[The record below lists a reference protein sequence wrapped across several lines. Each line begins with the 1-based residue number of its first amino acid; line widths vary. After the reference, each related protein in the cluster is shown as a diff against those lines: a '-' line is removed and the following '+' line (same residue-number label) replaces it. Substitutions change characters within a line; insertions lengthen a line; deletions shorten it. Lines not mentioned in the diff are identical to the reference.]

1 MRNKVEGSATQHG
14 TAMLLALVTAC
25 LALQPLSTDVY
36 LASLP
41 HLVDYFDVS
50 RAAVQQTLSL
60 FVIGFAAAQM
70 VVGPLS
76 DRYGRRPV
84 LLGGL
89 ALYVIA
95 SIVCAAAGSI
105 AALIVGRILQA
116 IGCCTSVVIARAVVS
131 DAYAQEDGARV
142 LARAS
147 SFMALVPLLGP
158 IIGSWL
164 QVTFGWRASFV
175 LFTAVGLTV
184 TVLAWSRLHETHAY
198 RNKDALQI
206 GALVRAH
213 QQILRAPVFWAY
225 TLPGALSYASIFV
238 FISGASFALIDVLDM
253 PTQYFGYAW
262 AVSVCGYL
270 AGTMICRRLLGAWGI
285 ARTLSFGTTVAAIAG
300 VLFALAI
307 WAGLWHWAIVV
318 GGQFLVMFGHGINFP
333 CAQAGAVSP
342 FSRQAGT
349 AAGLLGTVTMLV
361 AFAIGTWIGSS
372 REGALYPMALAAA
385 GLGCGIFLSARL
397 LKRIGAERTPQA
409 QTKSAG

>member
-1 MRNKVEGSATQHG
+1 MHEPSG

-60 FVIGFAAAQM
+60 FVIGFAAAQL

-95 SIVCAAAGSI
+95 SVICAVAGSI
-105 AALIVGRILQA
+105 VMLIVGRVLQA
-116 IGCCTSVVIARAVVS
+116 IGCCASVVIARAVVS
-131 DAYAQEDGARV
+131 DAYAQEDGARI

-158 IIGSWL
+158 IVGSWL

-175 LFTAVGLTV
+175 LFTVVGLAI
-184 TVLAWSRLHETHAY
+184 TVLAWHRLHETHPH
-198 RNKDALQI
+198 RSDDALQPRVLI
-206 GALVRAH
+206 RAH
-213 QQILRAPVFWAY
+213 QQILRSPAFWAY
-225 TLPGALSYASIFV
+225 TLPGALSYASLFV
-238 FISGASFALIDVLDM
+238 FISGSSFALIHVLHM

-262 AVSVCGYL
+262 ALSVSGYIS
-270 AGTMICRRLLGAWGI
+270 GMPG
-285 ARTLSFGTTVAAIAG
+285 
-300 VLFALAI
+300 
-307 WAGLWHWAIVV
+307 
-318 GGQFLVMFGHGINFP
+318 
-333 CAQAGAVSP
+333 
-342 FSRQAGT
+342 
-349 AAGLLGTVTMLV
+349 
-361 AFAIGTWIGSS
+361 
-372 REGALYPMALAAA
+372 
-385 GLGCGIFLSARL
+385 LSA
-397 LKRIGAERTPQA
+397 
-409 QTKSAG
+409 SAVIWSVR

>member
-1 MRNKVEGSATQHG
+1 MIDQAERGGTRNGTGQVDAPGERG

-60 FVIGFAAAQM
+60 FVIGFAAAQI
-70 VVGPLS
+70 VIGPLS

-84 LLGGL
+84 LLAGL
-89 ALYVIA
+89 VLYVTA
-95 SIVCAAAGSI
+95 SIICAAAGSI
-105 AALIVGRILQA
+105 LTLIVGRILQA

-131 DAYAQEDGARV
+131 DAYAQEDGARI

-158 IIGSWL
+158 IVGAWL
-164 QVTFGWRASFV
+164 QVSFGWRASFV
-175 LFTAVGLTV
+175 LFTVVGLTIAA
-184 TVLAWSRLHETHAY
+184 LAWRRLHETHS
-198 RNKDALQI
+198 RRDNNALRMS
-206 GALVRAH
+206 ALIHAH
-213 QQILRAPVFWAY
+213 RQILRAPAFWAY

-238 FISGASFALIDVLDM
+238 FISGTSFALINVLDM
-253 PTQYFGYAW
+253 PTQHFGYAW
-262 AVSVCGYL
+262 SVSVSGYL

-285 ARTLSFGTTVAAIAG
+285 ARTVSFGTTVAAVAG
-300 VLFALAI
+300 VLFALAV
-307 WAGLWHWAIVV
+307 WMGLWHWTVVV
-318 GGQFLVMFGHGINFP
+318 GGQFLVMFAHGINFP
-333 CAQAGAVSP
+333 CAQAGAVAP

-349 AAGLLGTVTMLV
+349 AVGLLGAITMLV

-372 REGALYPMALAAA
+372 REDALYPMALAAA
-385 GLGCGIFLSARL
+385 GLGSGIFLGARL
-397 LKRIGAERTPQA
+397 LRRYR
-409 QTKSAG
+409 

>member
-1 MRNKVEGSATQHG
+1 MNNKVEESASQHG

-105 AALIVGRILQA
+105 VALIVGRILQA

-131 DAYAQEDGARV
+131 DAYAQEDGGRV

-147 SFMALVPLLGP
+147 TFMALVPLLGP

-164 QVTFGWRASFV
+164 QVTFGWRAAFV
-175 LFTAVGLTV
+175 LFTAVGLAV

-198 RNKDALQI
+198 RNKDALQV
-206 GALVRAH
+206 GVLLRVH

-238 FISGASFALIDVLDM
+238 FISGASFALINVLDM
-253 PTQYFGYAW
+253 PTQYFGFAW
-262 AVSVCGYL
+262 SVSVCGYL
-270 AGTMICRRLLGAWGI
+270 AGTMICRRLLGVWGI

-307 WAGLWHWAIVV
+307 WVGLWHWAIVV
-318 GGQFLVMFGHGINFP
+318 GGQFLVMLAHGINFP
-333 CAQAGAVSP
+333 CAQAGAVAP

-349 AAGLLGTVTMLV
+349 AAGLLGAITMLA
-361 AFAIGTWIGSS
+361 AFVIGTWIGSS

-385 GLGCGIFLSARL
+385 SLGCGIFLSARL
-397 LKRIGAERTPQA
+397 LKRIEVARTPTA
-409 QTKSAG
+409 

>member
-1 MRNKVEGSATQHG
+1 M
-14 TAMLLALVTAC
+14 LALVTAC

-36 LASLP
+36 LSSLP

-89 ALYVIA
+89 ALYVMA
-95 SIVCAAAGSI
+95 SIICAAAGSI
-105 AALIVGRILQA
+105 VTLIVGRILQA
-116 IGCCTSVVIARAVVS
+116 IGCCVSVVIARAVVS
-131 DAYAQEDGARV
+131 DAYAQEDGARI

-158 IIGSWL
+158 IVGAWL

-175 LFTAVGLTV
+175 LFTLVGLTV
-184 TVLAWSRLHETHAY
+184 AVLAWRRLHETHPH
-198 RNKDALQI
+198 RDDNALQAGVLI
-206 GALVRAH
+206 RAH
-213 QQILRAPVFWAY
+213 QQILRAPAFWAY
-225 TLPGALSYASIFV
+225 ALPGALSYASLFV
-238 FISGASFALIDVLDM
+238 FISGTSFALIDVLGM
-253 PTQYFGYAW
+253 STQYFGYAW
-262 AVSVCGYL
+262 ALSVSGYL

-285 ARTLSFGTTVAAIAG
+285 ARTISFGTTVAAFAG

-307 WAGLWHWAIVV
+307 WIGLWHWAIVV
-318 GGQFLVMFGHGINFP
+318 GGQFLVMFAHGINFP
-333 CAQAGAVSP
+333 CAQAGAVAP

-349 AAGLLGTVTMLV
+349 AAGLLGAITMLV

-372 REGALYPMALAAA
+372 REGALYPMALAAI
-385 GLGCGIFLSARL
+385 GLGSGIFLSARM
-397 LKRIGAERTPQA
+397 LKRYR
-409 QTKSAG
+409 

>member
-1 MRNKVEGSATQHG
+1 MDNKVEGSATQHG

-105 AALIVGRILQA
+105 VALIVGRILQA

-147 SFMALVPLLGP
+147 TFMALVPLLGP

-175 LFTAVGLTV
+175 LFTAVGLMV

-198 RNKDALQI
+198 RNKDALQV
-206 GALVRAH
+206 GVLLRVHR
-213 QQILRAPVFWAY
+213 QILRAPAFWAY

-238 FISGASFALIDVLDM
+238 FISGASFALINVLGM
-253 PTQYFGYAW
+253 PTQYFGFAW
-262 AVSVCGYL
+262 SVSVCGYL
-270 AGTMICRRLLGAWGI
+270 AGTMICRRLLGVWGI

-307 WAGLWHWAIVV
+307 WVGLWHWAIVV
-318 GGQFLVMFGHGINFP
+318 GGQFLVMFAHGINFP
-333 CAQAGAVSP
+333 CAQAGAVAP

-349 AAGLLGTVTMLV
+349 AAGLLGAITMLV
-361 AFAIGTWIGSS
+361 AFVIGTWIGSS

-385 GLGCGIFLSARL
+385 SLGCGIFLSARL
-397 LKRIGAERTPQA
+397 LKRIEVSRTPPA
-409 QTKSAG
+409 

>member
-1 MRNKVEGSATQHG
+1 MNNKVEESASQHG

-105 AALIVGRILQA
+105 VALIVGRILQA

-147 SFMALVPLLGP
+147 TFMALVPLLGP

-175 LFTAVGLTV
+175 LFTAVGLMV
-184 TVLAWSRLHETHAY
+184 SALAWSRLHETHAY
-198 RNKDALQI
+198 RNKDALQVS
-206 GALVRAH
+206 ALLRVH
-213 QQILRAPVFWAY
+213 HQILRAPVFWAY

-238 FISGASFALIDVLDM
+238 FISGASFALINVLDM
-253 PTQYFGYAW
+253 PTQYFGFAW
-262 AVSVCGYL
+262 SVSVCGYL

-307 WAGLWHWAIVV
+307 WVGLWHWAIVV

-333 CAQAGAVSP
+333 CAQAGAVAP

-349 AAGLLGTVTMLV
+349 AAGLLGAITMLV
-361 AFAIGTWIGSS
+361 AFVIGTWIGSS
-372 REGALYPMALAAA
+372 REGALYPMAIAAA
-385 GLGCGIFLSARL
+385 SLGSLIFLSARL
-397 LKRIGAERTPQA
+397 LKRIEVARTPPD
-409 QTKSAG
+409 

>member
-1 MRNKVEGSATQHG
+1 MSNRTG
-14 TAMLLALVTAC
+14 TATLLALVTAC

-50 RAAVQQTLSL
+50 RSAVQQTLSL

-89 ALYVIA
+89 ILYVTA

-105 AALIVGRILQA
+105 ATLIIGRILQA

-131 DAYAQEDGARV
+131 DAYAQEDGARI

-158 IIGSWL
+158 IAGAWL
-164 QVTFGWRASFV
+164 QVSFGWRASFV
-175 LFTAVGLTV
+175 LFTVVGLTV
-184 TVLAWSRLHETHAY
+184 TVLAWRKLHETHPH
-198 RNKDALQI
+198 RDDNALQV
-206 GALVRAH
+206 GALVSAH
-213 QQILRAPVFWAY
+213 QKILRAPAFWAY
-225 TLPGALSYASIFV
+225 ALPGALSYASIFV
-238 FISGASFALIDVLDM
+238 FISGSSFALITVLDM

-262 AVSVCGYL
+262 SVSVSGYL
-270 AGTMICRRLLGAWGI
+270 AGTIVCRRLLGSWGI
-285 ARTLSFGTTVAAIAG
+285 ARTISLGSPLAAVGG

-307 WAGLWHWAIVV
+307 WSGLWHWSVVV
-318 GGQFLVMFGHGINFP
+318 GGQFLVMFAHGINFP

-349 AAGLLGTVTMLV
+349 AAGLLGAITMLV

-372 REGALYPMALAAA
+372 REDALYPMALAAA
-385 GLGCGIFLSARL
+385 GLGSGIFLSARL
-397 LKRIGAERTPQA
+397 LKQYR
-409 QTKSAG
+409 